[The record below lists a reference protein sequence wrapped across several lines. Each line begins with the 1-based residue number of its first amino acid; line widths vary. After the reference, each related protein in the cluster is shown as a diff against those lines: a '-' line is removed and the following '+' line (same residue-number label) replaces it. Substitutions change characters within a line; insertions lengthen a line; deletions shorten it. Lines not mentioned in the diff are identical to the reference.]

1 MGRFLPSQMKQWT
14 GGTIV
19 REPRH
24 EDDTDR
30 FYSGISKDTRTLQAG
45 EAYVALRGDH
55 FDGHRFLAEAV
66 RRGAGLLVVEKDEPL
81 VKKWIRDVEAGD
93 VGGPDL
99 LLVDDTWKAYQNLA
113 AGYRKMLSCSV
124 VAVTGSVGKT
134 TTRNMICN
142 MVQSQLMSEQSAG
155 NLNNEIGLSD
165 TLLST
170 DPETQVLVTEVAMD
184 RPGEIE
190 QLSNIARPDISII
203 TNIGFSHAEYLG
215 TMRNILEEKTSV
227 IRGMKENGLLFL
239 NGDDPLLEEWYVRE
253 SPSVPVWFVSSKEN
267 VSRLERDGSPVFWWE
282 DLVIDK
288 NGTSFLACSNLAPDE
303 QWEISLPVAGE
314 HYVNTSLFG
323 LAVAYALGLDMNEAA
338 RSAAKFTNIGSRQQ
352 LLHLGAITVMDDAY
366 NASPESFGSALEAV
380 DIQAEEC
387 RRILVLGG
395 MRELGRYTKGVHE
408 TAARQALANN
418 FDRII
423 LIGTETEY
431 TKNKLMQTAE
441 GRNVFAGWYTTVD
454 DAMPR
459 ILQEVENGDF
469 VLLKASRYYHL
480 ERVTEAL
487 QNKFLAAEARTE
499 E

>member
-1 MGRFLPSQMKQWT
+1 
-14 GGTIV
+14 
-19 REPRH
+19 
-24 EDDTDR
+24 
-30 FYSGISKDTRTLQAG
+30 
-45 EAYVALRGDH
+45 
-55 FDGHRFLAEAV
+55 
-66 RRGAGLLVVEKDEPL
+66 
-81 VKKWIRDVEAGD
+81 
-93 VGGPDL
+93 
-99 LLVDDTWKAYQNLA
+99 
-113 AGYRKMLSCSV
+113 
-124 VAVTGSVGKT
+124 
-134 TTRNMICN
+134 
-142 MVQSQLMSEQSAG
+142 MSEQSEG

-215 TMRNILEEKTSV
+215 TMRDILEEKTSI
-227 IRGMKENGLLFL
+227 IRGMKDNGLLFL

-253 SPSVPVWFVSSKEN
+253 SPAVPVWFVSSKEN

-303 QWEISLPVAGE
+303 QWEISLPVSGE

-338 RSAAKFTNIGSRQQ
+338 VSAGEFANIGSRQK
-352 LLHLGAITVMDDAY
+352 LMHLGTISVMDDAY
-366 NASPESFGSALEAV
+366 NASPESYGSALEAA
-380 DIQAEEC
+380 DIMAEE
-387 RRILVLGG
+387 RRRVLVLGG

-423 LIGTETEY
+423 LIGTETQY
-431 TKNKLMQTAE
+431 TKDKLIQTSE

-459 ILQEVENGDF
+459 ILQEVEDGDF

-487 QNKFLAAEARTE
+487 RDKFLSAEARTE
-499 E
+499 

>member
-1 MGRFLPSQMKQWT
+1 MGRFLPSQMMQWT

-24 EDDTDR
+24 ENDTDR
-30 FYSGISKDTRTLQAG
+30 YYSSISTDTRTLNPG
-45 EAYVALRGDH
+45 EAFVALRGDH
-55 FDGHRFLAEAV
+55 FDGHRFLQQAV
-66 RRGAGLLVVEKDEPL
+66 ERGAAMLVVEKNEPL
-81 VKKWIRDVEAGD
+81 VEEWIRNVASGD
-93 VGGPDL
+93 LNGPDL
-99 LLVDDTWKAYQNLA
+99 LLVDNTWQAYQDLA
-113 AGYRKMLSCSV
+113 AGFRKMLTCSV

-142 MVQSQLMSEQSAG
+142 MVQSQLISEQSEG
-155 NLNNEIGLSD
+155 NLNNEIGLSE

-170 DPETQVLVTEVAMD
+170 NSETQVLVTEIAMD
-184 RPGEIE
+184 RQGEIE

-203 TNIGFSHAEYLG
+203 THIGFSHAEYLG
-215 TMRNILEEKTSV
+215 TMRDILKEKTSIV
-227 IRGMKENGLLFL
+227 RGMKDNGLLIL
-239 NGDDPLLEEWYVRE
+239 NGDDPLLEEWYVSE
-253 SPSVPVWFVSSKEN
+253 PPSVPVWFVASKEN

-288 NGTSFLACSNLAPDE
+288 NGTSFVACSNLSPGE
-303 QWEISLPVAGE
+303 TWQISLPVTGE

-323 LAVAYALGLDMNEAA
+323 LAVAYALGLDMKEAA
-338 RSAAKFTNIGSRQQ
+338 ASAAEFENFGSRQKV
-352 LLHLGAITVMDDAY
+352 LDLDSITVMDDAY
-366 NASPESFGSALEAV
+366 NASPESYVAALEAF
-380 DIQAEEC
+380 DIMAENR

-423 LIGTETEY
+423 LIGQETEY
-431 TKNKLMQTAE
+431 TKNKLMQSAL

-459 ILQEVENGDF
+459 ILQEIEAGDY

-487 QNKFLAAEARTE
+487 REKFAPE
-499 E
+499 EVESE

>member
-14 GGTIV
+14 GGTMV

-24 EDDTDR
+24 EEDTDR
-30 FYSGISKDTRTLQAG
+30 FYSGISKDTRTLQVG

-66 RRGAGLLVVEKDEPL
+66 KKGAGLLVVEKDEPL
-81 VKKWIRDVEAGD
+81 VKKWIRDVESGD

-99 LLVDDTWKAYQNLA
+99 LLVDDTWKAYQDLA

-142 MVQSQLMSEQSAG
+142 MVRSQLISEQSEG

-170 DPETQVLVTEVAMD
+170 DPDTQVLVTEVAMD

-215 TMRNILEEKTSV
+215 TMRNILEEKTS
-227 IRGMKENGLLFL
+227 IIKGMKENGLLLL
-239 NGDDPLLEEWYVRE
+239 NGDDPLLEEWYLRE
-253 SPSVPVWFVSSKEN
+253 LPSVPVWFVASKEN
-267 VSRLERDGSPVFWWE
+267 VSRLEREGSPVFWWE

-288 NGTSFLACSNLAPDE
+288 NGTSFIACSNLAPDE

-338 RSAAKFTNIGSRQQ
+338 GSAVKFTNIGSRQKQ
-352 LLHLGAITVMDDAY
+352 MDLGTITVMDDAY
-366 NASPESFGSALEAV
+366 NASPESFASALETV
-380 DIQAEEC
+380 DIMAEER

-408 TAARQALANN
+408 TAARQILAYN

-423 LIGTETEY
+423 LIGKETEY
-431 TKNKLMQTAE
+431 TKKKLLQTAE
-441 GRNVFAGWYTTVD
+441 GRNLFAGWYTTVD

-459 ILQEVENGDF
+459 ILQEVEGGDF

-480 ERVTEAL
+480 ERVTKAL
-487 QNKFLAAEARTE
+487 QNKFLPAEARTE
-499 E
+499 